1 MDVFVARQPI
11 FDQDKQLFAYEL
23 LFRSGI
29 SNVFPEI
36 DGVTATSNLLS
47 SSFFTVGIE
56 RISAGKKVFINFTEE
71 LLLRGTAEMFP
82 AKKIIVEI
90 LENVTPSAEVIDS
103 CRRLVDHD
111 YTLALDDFVYYQ
123 NLEPLIELAEIIK
136 IDFRLTSTE
145 DIERIVYDLRSCNC
159 RLLAEKIETY
169 QEFEQAL
176 AMGFS
181 YFQGYFFA
189 KPEVLRNKDLP
200 SSHLTVMKLI
210 CEINRVEFDIDKL
223 DYLINQDVSLS
234 YKLMNYL
241 NSSHFMREKP
251 LSSIREAIV
260 SLGVAGVRTFISL
273 IAAGSLAAEKPQELI
288 KTSIIRARFLEQIG
302 VELELK
308 GQDFFMLGLFSL
320 LDAMLDNSMATVLEK
335 LPLANEVR
343 EALIH
348 HRGQLYSYLLLVEK
362 YESCQWSCVDSQLLT
377 VGIPAARILDF
388 YLDALRIADGY

>member
-23 LFRSGI
+23 LFRSGT

-36 DGVTATSNLLS
+36 DGETATSNLLS

-56 RISAGKKVFINFTEE
+56 RISAGKRVFINFTEE
-71 LLLRGTAEMFP
+71 LLRQGTAEMFP
-82 AKKIIVEI
+82 AEKIIVEV

-103 CRRLVDHD
+103 CRRLIDHG

-145 DIERIVYDLRSCNC
+145 DIERIVHDLRSCNC

-210 CEINRVEFDIDKL
+210 CEINRVELDIDKL
-223 DYLINQDVSLS
+223 DHLINQDVSLS

-241 NSSHFMREKP
+241 NSSHFLREKP
-251 LSSIREAIV
+251 LSSTREAII

-302 VELELK
+302 VELELN

-320 LDAMLDNSMATVLEK
+320 LDAMLDNSMAAVLEK

-348 HRGQLYSYLLLVEK
+348 HRGQLYCYLLLVEK
-362 YESCQWSCVDSQLLT
+362 YESCQWSCVDSQLLA

-388 YLDALRIADGY
+388 YLDALRIADMY